1 MKKVKTAAALL
12 CSACLVLSGT
22 AVPTMADSVKVVTL
36 GADLTQDQKNTMMK
50 YFNVDSNQVQILTI
64 TNQDERDHLS
74 AYVPLEQIGTRTVSC
89 AYVKPTQSGGIKVR
103 TANLNWVTC
112 NMIATSLS
120 TSGVK
125 NCEVVAACPFEV
137 SGTGALTGIQM
148 AYETA
153 TGEQLDS
160 TKKEL
165 ATEEM
170 VVTGNLAD
178 EVGKNDATTVMNNS
192 KIQVIKDNV
201 QNVDDI
207 YNIVV
212 NVAQQNNVNLD
223 SDQIN
228 KIVELLKQIAQQEYN
243 YDDVKATLE
252 QVEQNT
258 SGDNDELGDIDDEE
272 DDTVNAGDSADGDD
286 ILNNVDNSALG
297 GDIVESSTEN
307 PSLEE
312 DSGLIEDDGDDQS
325 DGDLSETEEPQEPDG
340 DETTDDST
348 LGNTDEGDTLR
359 PLGYIDSDFIYGMA
373 HKDDIISGADGSRT
387 YAMYRVGIIDVDY
400 NLIKEYEQPDIYV
413 SSTEVQGKRITLS
426 RIVKSGS
433 GYVSTSIDQLINKD
447 ENVIENA
454 VKAETISTDARK
466 QELYI
471 DLITKVNDISV
482 TYRTSGE
489 IIFKDNTKL
498 ELEDDFSWNGR
509 YYVYGYGKFQGSRT
523 QLESAITLAYD
534 TYGTVVDS
542 NSKLVWKRYR
552 STQASIDGIVPV
564 TSGDSIVNAVVAVS
578 NYLGADFNAVSYMEQ
593 GHTAV
598 ETFDNIR
605 GVHGISLTGITYE
618 KALSYVGDGSPV
630 IARIGED
637 EYIIITAYN
646 SSEIAYIE
654 ASTGAQ
660 KTASMNEAGKMFSQG
675 GNIYVTYYK

>member
-1 MKKVKTAAALL
+1 MKKAKSAAALL

-36 GADLTQDQKNTMMK
+36 GADLSQDQKNTMMK
-50 YFNVDSNQVQILTI
+50 YFNVDSSQVQILTV

-74 AYVPLEQIGTRTVSC
+74 AYVPIEQIGTRTVSC

-192 KIQVIKDNV
+192 KMQVIKDNV
-201 QNVDDI
+201 QNADEI

-228 KIVELLKQIAQQEYN
+228 KIVELLKQIAQQDYN

-252 QVEQNT
+252 QVDQNT
-258 SGDNDELGDIDDEE
+258 SGDSGELGDIADEE
-272 DDTVNAGDSADGDD
+272 DDTVNAGDTADGDD
-286 ILNNVDNSALG
+286 ILNSVDNSALG

-307 PSLEE
+307 PSLEQE
-312 DSGLIEDDGDDQS
+312 SGLVEDNSSDQDDEMNS
-325 DGDLSETEEPQEPDG
+325 TDMPEETAG

-348 LGNTDEGDTLR
+348 LGNIDEEADQTEGVENGTTTDELDTSSLTEDQLTLFNKAENFCKGEYEGDTAALTTAMEDETATASVV
-359 PLGYIDSDFIYGMA
+359 LDAENGATLSKDVEKAYLQILTEGTDSYQ
-373 HKDDIISGADGSRT
+373 ADGT
-387 YAMYRVGIIDVDY
+387 
-400 NLIKEYEQPDIYV
+400 EIYM
-413 SSTEVQGKRITLS
+413 STELNMVDKSMKEIFGLS
-426 RIVKSGS
+426 A
-433 GYVSTSIDQLINKD
+433 D
-447 ENVIENA
+447 
-454 VKAETISTDARK
+454 
-466 QELYI
+466 
-471 DLITKVNDISV
+471 
-482 TYRTSGE
+482 
-489 IIFKDNTKL
+489 
-498 ELEDDFSWNGR
+498 
-509 YYVYGYGKFQGSRT
+509 
-523 QLESAITLAYD
+523 
-534 TYGTVVDS
+534 
-542 NSKLVWKRYR
+542 
-552 STQASIDGIVPV
+552 TQASPELSELSDEDRQ
-564 TSGDSIVNAVVAVS
+564 TLYN
-578 NYLGADFNAVSYMEQ
+578 
-593 GHTAV
+593 
-598 ETFDNIR
+598 ETMKFF
-605 GVHGISLTGITYE
+605 E
-618 KALSYVGDGSPV
+618 KLY
-630 IARIGED
+630 GE
-637 EYIIITAYN
+637 
-646 SSEIAYIE
+646 SSETYNTDE
-654 ASTGAQ
+654 AETTE
-660 KTASMNEAGKMFSQG
+660 TADTENSEEYAE
-675 GNIYVTYYK
+675 

>member
-1 MKKVKTAAALL
+1 MKKAKSAAALL

-36 GADLTQDQKNTMMK
+36 GADLSQDQKNTMMK
-50 YFNVDSNQVQILTI
+50 YFNVDSSQVQILTV

-74 AYVPLEQIGTRTVSC
+74 AYVPIEQIGTRTVSC

-192 KIQVIKDNV
+192 KMQVIKDNV
-201 QNVDDI
+201 QNADEI

-228 KIVELLKQIAQQEYN
+228 KIVELLKQIAQQDYN

-252 QVEQNT
+252 QVDQNT
-258 SGDNDELGDIDDEE
+258 SGDSGELGDIADEE
-272 DDTVNAGDSADGDD
+272 DDTVNVGDTADGDD
-286 ILNNVDNSALG
+286 ILNSVDNSALG

-307 PSLEE
+307 PSLEQE
-312 DSGLIEDDGDDQS
+312 SGLVEDNSSDQDDEMNS
-325 DGDLSETEEPQEPDG
+325 TDMPEETAG

-348 LGNTDEGDTLR
+348 LGNIDEEADQTEGVENGTTTDELDTSSLTEDQLTLFNKAENFCKGEYEGDTAALTTAMEDETATASVV
-359 PLGYIDSDFIYGMA
+359 LDAENGATLSKDVEKAYLQILTEGTDSYQ
-373 HKDDIISGADGSRT
+373 ADGT
-387 YAMYRVGIIDVDY
+387 
-400 NLIKEYEQPDIYV
+400 EIYM
-413 SSTEVQGKRITLS
+413 STELNMVDKSMKEIFGLS
-426 RIVKSGS
+426 A
-433 GYVSTSIDQLINKD
+433 D
-447 ENVIENA
+447 
-454 VKAETISTDARK
+454 
-466 QELYI
+466 
-471 DLITKVNDISV
+471 
-482 TYRTSGE
+482 
-489 IIFKDNTKL
+489 
-498 ELEDDFSWNGR
+498 
-509 YYVYGYGKFQGSRT
+509 
-523 QLESAITLAYD
+523 
-534 TYGTVVDS
+534 
-542 NSKLVWKRYR
+542 
-552 STQASIDGIVPV
+552 TQASPELSELSDEDRQ
-564 TSGDSIVNAVVAVS
+564 TLYN
-578 NYLGADFNAVSYMEQ
+578 
-593 GHTAV
+593 
-598 ETFDNIR
+598 ETMKFF
-605 GVHGISLTGITYE
+605 E
-618 KALSYVGDGSPV
+618 KLY
-630 IARIGED
+630 GE
-637 EYIIITAYN
+637 
-646 SSEIAYIE
+646 SSETYNTDE
-654 ASTGAQ
+654 AETTE
-660 KTASMNEAGKMFSQG
+660 TADTENSEDYAE
-675 GNIYVTYYK
+675 

>member
-252 QVEQNT
+252 QEQDYDQ
-258 SGDNDELGDIDDEE
+258 GDHDFL
-272 DDTVNAGDSADGDD
+272 SAAHD
-286 ILNNVDNSALG
+286 ILSFLFYKQQPPGKKLCRAVL
-297 GDIVESSTEN
+297 
-307 PSLEE
+307 
-312 DSGLIEDDGDDQS
+312 
-325 DGDLSETEEPQEPDG
+325 LSH
-340 DETTDDST
+340 
-348 LGNTDEGDTLR
+348 
-359 PLGYIDSDFIYGMA
+359 Y
-373 HKDDIISGADGSRT
+373 
-387 YAMYRVGIIDVDY
+387 
-400 NLIKEYEQPDIYV
+400 
-413 SSTEVQGKRITLS
+413 LS
-426 RIVKSGS
+426 RK
-433 GYVSTSIDQLINKD
+433 
-447 ENVIENA
+447 
-454 VKAETISTDARK
+454 
-466 QELYI
+466 
-471 DLITKVNDISV
+471 
-482 TYRTSGE
+482 
-489 IIFKDNTKL
+489 
-498 ELEDDFSWNGR
+498 
-509 YYVYGYGKFQGSRT
+509 
-523 QLESAITLAYD
+523 
-534 TYGTVVDS
+534 
-542 NSKLVWKRYR
+542 
-552 STQASIDGIVPV
+552 
-564 TSGDSIVNAVVAVS
+564 
-578 NYLGADFNAVSYMEQ
+578 
-593 GHTAV
+593 
-598 ETFDNIR
+598 
-605 GVHGISLTGITYE
+605 
-618 KALSYVGDGSPV
+618 
-630 IARIGED
+630 
-637 EYIIITAYN
+637 
-646 SSEIAYIE
+646 
-654 ASTGAQ
+654 
-660 KTASMNEAGKMFSQG
+660 
-675 GNIYVTYYK
+675 

>member
-1 MKKVKTAAALL
+1 MKKAKTAAALL

-22 AVPTMADSVKVVTL
+22 AVPTMADSAKVVTL

-192 KIQVIKDNV
+192 KMQVIKDNV
-201 QNVDDI
+201 QNADEI

-228 KIVELLKQIAQQEYN
+228 KIVELLKQIAQQDYN

-252 QVEQNT
+252 QVDQNT
-258 SGDNDELGDIDDEE
+258 SGDSGELGDIADEE
-272 DDTVNAGDSADGDD
+272 DDTVNAGDTADGDD
-286 ILNNVDNSALG
+286 ILNSVDNSALG

-307 PSLEE
+307 PSLEQE
-312 DSGLIEDDGDDQS
+312 SGLVEDNSSDQDDEMNS
-325 DGDLSETEEPQEPDG
+325 TDMPEETAG

-348 LGNTDEGDTLR
+348 LGNIDEEADQTEGVENGTTTDELDTSSLTEDQLTLFNKAENFCKGEYEGDTAALTTAMEDETATASVV
-359 PLGYIDSDFIYGMA
+359 LDAENGATLSKDVEKAYLQILTEGTDSYQ
-373 HKDDIISGADGSRT
+373 ADGT
-387 YAMYRVGIIDVDY
+387 
-400 NLIKEYEQPDIYV
+400 EIYM
-413 SSTEVQGKRITLS
+413 STELNMVDKSMKEIFGLS
-426 RIVKSGS
+426 A
-433 GYVSTSIDQLINKD
+433 D
-447 ENVIENA
+447 
-454 VKAETISTDARK
+454 
-466 QELYI
+466 
-471 DLITKVNDISV
+471 
-482 TYRTSGE
+482 
-489 IIFKDNTKL
+489 
-498 ELEDDFSWNGR
+498 
-509 YYVYGYGKFQGSRT
+509 
-523 QLESAITLAYD
+523 
-534 TYGTVVDS
+534 
-542 NSKLVWKRYR
+542 
-552 STQASIDGIVPV
+552 TQASPELSELSDEDRQ
-564 TSGDSIVNAVVAVS
+564 TLYN
-578 NYLGADFNAVSYMEQ
+578 
-593 GHTAV
+593 
-598 ETFDNIR
+598 ETMKFF
-605 GVHGISLTGITYE
+605 E
-618 KALSYVGDGSPV
+618 KLY
-630 IARIGED
+630 GE
-637 EYIIITAYN
+637 
-646 SSEIAYIE
+646 SSETYNTDE
-654 ASTGAQ
+654 AETTE
-660 KTASMNEAGKMFSQG
+660 TADTENSEDYAE
-675 GNIYVTYYK
+675 

>member
-1 MKKVKTAAALL
+1 MKKAKSAAALL

-36 GADLTQDQKNTMMK
+36 GADLSQDQKNTMMK
-50 YFNVDSNQVQILTI
+50 YFNVDSSQVQILTV

-74 AYVPLEQIGTRTVSC
+74 AYVPIEQIGTRTVSC

-192 KIQVIKDNV
+192 KMQVIKDNV
-201 QNVDDI
+201 QNADEI

-228 KIVELLKQIAQQEYN
+228 KIVELLKQIAQQDYN

-252 QVEQNT
+252 QVDQNT
-258 SGDNDELGDIDDEE
+258 SGDSGELGDIADEE
-272 DDTVNAGDSADGDD
+272 DDTVNAGDTADGDD
-286 ILNNVDNSALG
+286 ILNSVDNSALG

-307 PSLEE
+307 PSLEQE
-312 DSGLIEDDGDDQS
+312 SGLVEDNSSDQDDEMNS
-325 DGDLSETEEPQEPDG
+325 TDMPEETAG

-348 LGNTDEGDTLR
+348 LGNIDEEADQTEGVENGTTTDELDTSSLTEDQLTLFNKAENFCKGEYEGDTDALTTAMEDETATASVV
-359 PLGYIDSDFIYGMA
+359 LDAENGATLSKDVEKAYLQILTEGTDSYQ
-373 HKDDIISGADGSRT
+373 ADGT
-387 YAMYRVGIIDVDY
+387 
-400 NLIKEYEQPDIYV
+400 EIYM
-413 SSTEVQGKRITLS
+413 STELNMVDKSMKEIFGLS
-426 RIVKSGS
+426 A
-433 GYVSTSIDQLINKD
+433 D
-447 ENVIENA
+447 
-454 VKAETISTDARK
+454 
-466 QELYI
+466 
-471 DLITKVNDISV
+471 
-482 TYRTSGE
+482 
-489 IIFKDNTKL
+489 
-498 ELEDDFSWNGR
+498 
-509 YYVYGYGKFQGSRT
+509 
-523 QLESAITLAYD
+523 
-534 TYGTVVDS
+534 
-542 NSKLVWKRYR
+542 
-552 STQASIDGIVPV
+552 TQASPELSELSDEDRQ
-564 TSGDSIVNAVVAVS
+564 TLYN
-578 NYLGADFNAVSYMEQ
+578 
-593 GHTAV
+593 
-598 ETFDNIR
+598 ETMKFF
-605 GVHGISLTGITYE
+605 E
-618 KALSYVGDGSPV
+618 KLY
-630 IARIGED
+630 GE
-637 EYIIITAYN
+637 
-646 SSEIAYIE
+646 SSETYNTDE
-654 ASTGAQ
+654 AE
-660 KTASMNEAGKMFSQG
+660 TAETADTENSEDYAE
-675 GNIYVTYYK
+675 

>member
-258 SGDNDELGDIDDEE
+258 SGDNDELGDIDDEK
-272 DDTVNAGDSADGDD
+272 DDTVNAGDPADGDD

-348 LGNTDEGDTLR
+348 LGNTDEGDT
-359 PLGYIDSDFIYGMA
+359 DSDEGTDDTENDTTSDELDTSALTEDQKTMFDKAENFCKGEYEGDAAALTTAMEDETA
-373 HKDDIISGADGSRT
+373 TASVVLDAENGAALTKDVEKAYLKILTEGTASYQADGT
-387 YAMYRVGIIDVDY
+387 
-400 NLIKEYEQPDIYV
+400 EIYM
-413 SSTEVQGKRITLS
+413 STELNMVDKSMKEIFGLSADAQASPELGELSDDDRQTLYNETM
-426 RIVKSGS
+426 KFFEKLYGE
-433 GYVSTSIDQLINKD
+433 STETYDTTDADST
-447 ENVIENA
+447 ETAGGEENA
-454 VKAETISTDARK
+454 E
-466 QELYI
+466 
-471 DLITKVNDISV
+471 
-482 TYRTSGE
+482 
-489 IIFKDNTKL
+489 
-498 ELEDDFSWNGR
+498 
-509 YYVYGYGKFQGSRT
+509 
-523 QLESAITLAYD
+523 
-534 TYGTVVDS
+534 
-542 NSKLVWKRYR
+542 
-552 STQASIDGIVPV
+552 
-564 TSGDSIVNAVVAVS
+564 
-578 NYLGADFNAVSYMEQ
+578 
-593 GHTAV
+593 
-598 ETFDNIR
+598 
-605 GVHGISLTGITYE
+605 
-618 KALSYVGDGSPV
+618 
-630 IARIGED
+630 
-637 EYIIITAYN
+637 
-646 SSEIAYIE
+646 
-654 ASTGAQ
+654 
-660 KTASMNEAGKMFSQG
+660 
-675 GNIYVTYYK
+675 

>member
-1 MKKVKTAAALL
+1 MKKAKSAAALL

-36 GADLTQDQKNTMMK
+36 GADLSQDQKNTMMK
-50 YFNVDSNQVQILTI
+50 YFNVDSSQVQILTV

-74 AYVPLEQIGTRTVSC
+74 AYVPIEQIGTRTVSC

-192 KIQVIKDNV
+192 KMQVIKDNV
-201 QNVDDI
+201 QNADEI

-228 KIVELLKQIAQQEYN
+228 KIVELLKQIAQQDYN

-252 QVEQNT
+252 QVDQNT
-258 SGDNDELGDIDDEE
+258 SGDSGELGDIADEE
-272 DDTVNAGDSADGDD
+272 DDTVNAGDTADGDD
-286 ILNNVDNSALG
+286 ILNSVDNSALG

-307 PSLEE
+307 PSLEQE
-312 DSGLIEDDGDDQS
+312 SGLVEDNSSDQDDEMNS
-325 DGDLSETEEPQEPDG
+325 TDMPEETAG

-348 LGNTDEGDTLR
+348 LGNIDEEADQTEGVENGTTTDELDTSSLTEDQLTLFNKAENFCKGEYEGDTAALTTAMEDETATASVV
-359 PLGYIDSDFIYGMA
+359 LDAENGATLSKDVEKAYLQILTEGTDSYQ
-373 HKDDIISGADGSRT
+373 ADGT
-387 YAMYRVGIIDVDY
+387 
-400 NLIKEYEQPDIYV
+400 EIYM
-413 SSTEVQGKRITLS
+413 STELNMVDKSMKEIFGLS
-426 RIVKSGS
+426 A
-433 GYVSTSIDQLINKD
+433 D
-447 ENVIENA
+447 
-454 VKAETISTDARK
+454 
-466 QELYI
+466 
-471 DLITKVNDISV
+471 
-482 TYRTSGE
+482 
-489 IIFKDNTKL
+489 
-498 ELEDDFSWNGR
+498 
-509 YYVYGYGKFQGSRT
+509 
-523 QLESAITLAYD
+523 
-534 TYGTVVDS
+534 
-542 NSKLVWKRYR
+542 
-552 STQASIDGIVPV
+552 TQASPELSELSDEDRQ
-564 TSGDSIVNAVVAVS
+564 TLYN
-578 NYLGADFNAVSYMEQ
+578 
-593 GHTAV
+593 
-598 ETFDNIR
+598 ETMKFF
-605 GVHGISLTGITYE
+605 E
-618 KALSYVGDGSPV
+618 KLY
-630 IARIGED
+630 GE
-637 EYIIITAYN
+637 
-646 SSEIAYIE
+646 SSETYNTDE
-654 ASTGAQ
+654 AETTETSDTENSEDYA
-660 KTASMNEAGKMFSQG
+660 E
-675 GNIYVTYYK
+675 

>member
-1 MKKVKTAAALL
+1 MKKAKSAAALL

-36 GADLTQDQKNTMMK
+36 GADLSQDQKNIMMK
-50 YFNVDSNQVQILTI
+50 YFNVDSSQVQILTV

-74 AYVPLEQIGTRTVSC
+74 AYVPIEQIGTRTVSC

-192 KIQVIKDNV
+192 KMQVIKDNV
-201 QNVDDI
+201 QNADEI

-228 KIVELLKQIAQQEYN
+228 KIVELLKQIAQQDYN

-252 QVEQNT
+252 QVDQNT
-258 SGDNDELGDIDDEE
+258 SGDSGELGDIADEE
-272 DDTVNAGDSADGDD
+272 DDTVNAGDTADGDD
-286 ILNNVDNSALG
+286 ILNSVDNSALG

-307 PSLEE
+307 PSLEQE
-312 DSGLIEDDGDDQS
+312 SGLVEDNSSDQDDEMNS
-325 DGDLSETEEPQEPDG
+325 TDMPEETAG

-348 LGNTDEGDTLR
+348 LGNIDEEADQTEGVENGTTTDELDTSSLTEDQLTLFNKAENFCKGEYEGDTAALTTAMEDETATASVV
-359 PLGYIDSDFIYGMA
+359 LDAENGATLSKDVEKAYLQILTEGTDSYQ
-373 HKDDIISGADGSRT
+373 ADGT
-387 YAMYRVGIIDVDY
+387 
-400 NLIKEYEQPDIYV
+400 EIYM
-413 SSTEVQGKRITLS
+413 STELNMVDKSMKEIFGLS
-426 RIVKSGS
+426 A
-433 GYVSTSIDQLINKD
+433 D
-447 ENVIENA
+447 
-454 VKAETISTDARK
+454 
-466 QELYI
+466 
-471 DLITKVNDISV
+471 
-482 TYRTSGE
+482 
-489 IIFKDNTKL
+489 
-498 ELEDDFSWNGR
+498 
-509 YYVYGYGKFQGSRT
+509 
-523 QLESAITLAYD
+523 
-534 TYGTVVDS
+534 
-542 NSKLVWKRYR
+542 
-552 STQASIDGIVPV
+552 TQASPELSELSDEDRQ
-564 TSGDSIVNAVVAVS
+564 TLYN
-578 NYLGADFNAVSYMEQ
+578 
-593 GHTAV
+593 
-598 ETFDNIR
+598 ETMKFF
-605 GVHGISLTGITYE
+605 E
-618 KALSYVGDGSPV
+618 KLY
-630 IARIGED
+630 GE
-637 EYIIITAYN
+637 
-646 SSEIAYIE
+646 SSETYNTDE
-654 ASTGAQ
+654 AE
-660 KTASMNEAGKMFSQG
+660 TAETADTENSEDYAE
-675 GNIYVTYYK
+675 

>member
-1 MKKVKTAAALL
+1 MKKAKSAAALL

-36 GADLTQDQKNTMMK
+36 GADLSQDQKNTMMK

-192 KIQVIKDNV
+192 KMQVIKDNV
-201 QNVDDI
+201 QNADEI

-228 KIVELLKQIAQQEYN
+228 KIVELLKQIAQQDYN

-252 QVEQNT
+252 QVDQNT
-258 SGDNDELGDIDDEE
+258 SGDSGELGDIADEE
-272 DDTVNAGDSADGDD
+272 DDTVNAGDTADGDD
-286 ILNNVDNSALG
+286 ILNSVDNSALG

-307 PSLEE
+307 PSLEQE
-312 DSGLIEDDGDDQS
+312 SGLVEDNSSDQDDEMNS
-325 DGDLSETEEPQEPDG
+325 TDMPEETAG

-348 LGNTDEGDTLR
+348 LGNIDEEADQTEGVENGTTTDELDTSSLTEDQLTLFNKAENFCKGEYEGDTAALTTAMEDETATASVV
-359 PLGYIDSDFIYGMA
+359 LDAENGATLSKDVEKAYLQILTEGTDSYQ
-373 HKDDIISGADGSRT
+373 ADGT
-387 YAMYRVGIIDVDY
+387 
-400 NLIKEYEQPDIYV
+400 EIYM
-413 SSTEVQGKRITLS
+413 STELNMVDKSMKEIFGLS
-426 RIVKSGS
+426 A
-433 GYVSTSIDQLINKD
+433 D
-447 ENVIENA
+447 
-454 VKAETISTDARK
+454 
-466 QELYI
+466 
-471 DLITKVNDISV
+471 
-482 TYRTSGE
+482 
-489 IIFKDNTKL
+489 
-498 ELEDDFSWNGR
+498 
-509 YYVYGYGKFQGSRT
+509 
-523 QLESAITLAYD
+523 
-534 TYGTVVDS
+534 
-542 NSKLVWKRYR
+542 
-552 STQASIDGIVPV
+552 TQASPELSELSDEDRQ
-564 TSGDSIVNAVVAVS
+564 TLYN
-578 NYLGADFNAVSYMEQ
+578 
-593 GHTAV
+593 
-598 ETFDNIR
+598 ETMKFF
-605 GVHGISLTGITYE
+605 E
-618 KALSYVGDGSPV
+618 KLY
-630 IARIGED
+630 GE
-637 EYIIITAYN
+637 
-646 SSEIAYIE
+646 SSETYNTDE
-654 ASTGAQ
+654 AETTE
-660 KTASMNEAGKMFSQG
+660 TADTENSEDYAE
-675 GNIYVTYYK
+675 